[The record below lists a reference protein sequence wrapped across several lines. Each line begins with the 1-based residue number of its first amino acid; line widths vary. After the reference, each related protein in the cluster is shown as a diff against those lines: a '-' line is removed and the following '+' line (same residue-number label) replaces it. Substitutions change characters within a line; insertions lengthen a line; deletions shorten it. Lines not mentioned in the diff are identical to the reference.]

1 MVPNV
6 PTGYGKNKTNTTVM
20 KEWKMDTKL
29 ITEES
34 NKMKE
39 IFLQKMQE
47 EGHITKEQ
55 LDEMNKY
62 CFVIAE
68 KSFFAKIWDKIL
80 WKDDPEAVKI
90 IVVKVLG

>member
-1 MVPNV
+1 MSVIKGWTMTP
-6 PTGYGKNKTNTTVM
+6 KS
-20 KEWKMDTKL
+20 
-29 ITEES
+29 ITEEG

-55 LDEMNKY
+55 VDEMNKY
-62 CFVIAE
+62 CFVVAE
-68 KSFFAKIWDKIL
+68 KTFFGKIWDKLL
-80 WKDDPEAVKI
+80 WKDDPDAVKI